1 MKIGVL
7 DTDGDFKHR
16 FFRDK
21 KLDIRRKSTNGEYR
35 KYGIGF
41 THGEIVCSMILK
53 ENPQAE
59 IILYPIISENMKCS
73 VLELIRGIES
83 LIESGVDIINL
94 SVGDEYNYHPELES
108 ICKDAQRQ
116 GILIVAAH
124 SNRNV
129 YATYP
134 ADLSFVVGVKCT
146 DKNSPEKIMLFDESR
161 NEVIFSSSYFSL
173 YHLEIPRLIQGNSFA
188 CAKISGL
195 LSWHKVCFRDSLKN
209 LEHSFLNHYYPCET
223 LKQKQCLFCTNR
235 PNDQMEQRFINEV
248 TNTIANFTIED
259 MDSEMVR
266 QLHDWEILFID
277 CDSYQAVLPY
287 KDKIRDFK
295 ILHQEKEIV
304 LRYPLFS
311 LEERMNLDLQYRV
324 LIHQFFI

>member
-1 MKIGVL
+1 
-7 DTDGDFKHR
+7 
-16 FFRDK
+16 
-21 KLDIRRKSTNGEYR
+21 
-35 KYGIGF
+35 
-41 THGEIVCSMILK
+41 MILK

-195 LSWHKVCFRDSLKN
+195 LSWHKDSFREALKN
-209 LEHSFLNHYYPCET
+209 LEHSF
-223 LKQKQCLFCTNR
+223 
-235 PNDQMEQRFINEV
+235 
-248 TNTIANFTIED
+248 
-259 MDSEMVR
+259 
-266 QLHDWEILFID
+266 
-277 CDSYQAVLPY
+277 
-287 KDKIRDFK
+287 
-295 ILHQEKEIV
+295 
-304 LRYPLFS
+304 
-311 LEERMNLDLQYRV
+311 
-324 LIHQFFI
+324 

>member
-1 MKIGVL
+1 
-7 DTDGDFKHR
+7 
-16 FFRDK
+16 
-21 KLDIRRKSTNGEYR
+21 
-35 KYGIGF
+35 
-41 THGEIVCSMILK
+41 
-53 ENPQAE
+53 
-59 IILYPIISENMKCS
+59 
-73 VLELIRGIES
+73 
-83 LIESGVDIINL
+83 
-94 SVGDEYNYHPELES
+94 
-108 ICKDAQRQ
+108 
-116 GILIVAAH
+116 
-124 SNRNV
+124 
-129 YATYP
+129 
-134 ADLSFVVGVKCT
+134 
-146 DKNSPEKIMLFDESR
+146 MLFDESR

-195 LSWHKVCFRDSLKN
+195 LSWHKDSFREALKN

>member
-1 MKIGVL
+1 MGIL
-7 DTDGDFKHR
+7 NIDF
-16 FFRDK
+16 
-21 KLDIRRKSTNGEYR
+21 LDIRRKSTNGEYR

-195 LSWHKVCFRDSLKN
+195 LSWHKDSFREALKN